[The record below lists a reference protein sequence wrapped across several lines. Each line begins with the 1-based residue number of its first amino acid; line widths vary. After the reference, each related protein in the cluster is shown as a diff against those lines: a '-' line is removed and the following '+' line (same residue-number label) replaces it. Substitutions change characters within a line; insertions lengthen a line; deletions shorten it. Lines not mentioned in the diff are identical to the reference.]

1 MIQHNR
7 QSNAL
12 SVRSAKVC
20 NVPESRV
27 EMTFTPPARDEWEN
41 PDFAQRWDAVVSAAN
56 PSRAEQ
62 LDILIA
68 IIGRVYVPG
77 TSILDLGI
85 GSGLVELALFAQV
98 PEAQV
103 VGVEQSEPMIALAE
117 RRLEPYAD
125 RCQVVRHD
133 LAKIESLSLPDRV
146 YSAAFSVQT
155 LHHIPHEAQRAVY
168 QYVARLL
175 PPGGVFL
182 HMERIA
188 QDAEAFASVIPP
200 AWDTLESRAEVAS
213 GGTAV
218 DFLARLRSKNEYAA
232 SLEQH
237 FTWLREAGFAATC
250 LHLQLNRA
258 FMVGVTPAR

>member
-1 MIQHNR
+1 
-7 QSNAL
+7 
-12 SVRSAKVC
+12 
-20 NVPESRV
+20 
-27 EMTFTPPARDEWEN
+27 
-41 PDFAQRWDAVVSAAN
+41 VVSAAN

-62 LDILIA
+62 LDILTA
-68 IIGRVYVPG
+68 IVERVYSPG

-85 GSGLVELALFAQV
+85 GSGLVELALFERV

-103 VGVEQSEPMIALAE
+103 VGVEQSEAMIALAE
-117 RRLEPYAD
+117 GRLRLYAD
-125 RCQVVRHD
+125 RCQIVRHD
-133 LAKIESLSLPDRV
+133 LANIESLSLPERV

-155 LHHIPHEAQRAVY
+155 LHHIPHNAQRAVF

-188 QDAEAFASVIPP
+188 LDADAFDSVIPP
-200 AWDTLESRAEVAS
+200 AWETMESRAESTS
-213 GGTAV
+213 GGTAE

-237 FTWLREAGFAATC
+237 LTWLREAGFAAAC

-258 FMVGVTPAR
+258 LLVGVAPAR